1 MKVVSAVDG
10 TDAFGGIVVS
20 KAVEI
25 PETCRVDATVSSAS
39 DFVVT
44 CSADVVVACA
54 SDSLVA
60 CAPDSL
66 VACAPDSLVACAPD
80 SLVACAPCSVVACG
94 AAASVMCGSVL
105 PVVIDT
111 NVLPACVGEP
121 CLVDA
126 TTRVV
131 VVCIAGIVVLWS
143 PLTCI

>member
-54 SDSLVA
+54 S
-60 CAPDSL
+60 
-66 VACAPDSLVACAPD
+66 DSLVACAPD